1 MIRESILHLG
11 TENGLQASRLEKKE
25 KIPMTDKRL
34 EMILQSITKDIVIV
48 SSFFLAGKILPDADI
63 FKTLFIL
70 LFAAVVIWLY
80 MFYRKED

>member
-1 MIRESILHLG
+1 MTKESIIHLG
-11 TENGLQASRLEKKE
+11 SENVVRASRLEKKE

-63 FKTLFIL
+63 FKTFFIL
-70 LFAAVVIWLY
+70 LFAVAVIWLY
-80 MFYRKED
+80 MFYEKGD